1 MKMASHH
8 FCYWIVTMVV
18 ALLVGTAVMAGNA
31 APRHPLIGKPYKPAD
46 VDHANPVYETSFE
59 VEAVLR
65 DWRLEGGKRMSIADG
80 NLVLQSQPTSDD
92 RNHLVCWLTKEVP
105 ADFLLEFTV
114 RPQDRRQGLNIVFFN
129 ARGVNGKSIFDPSL
143 QKRNGI
149 FKQYHSGDLNNY
161 HVSYWAAERGFSNVR
176 KNRGFHLVSSGK
188 DYIVAGDPDAFQT
201 VHIYKHGGKIR
212 VMVDGLVAVAF
223 DDDGKKFGPIHEH
236 SGWIGLRQMG
246 HTLRCEYGHLKIYR
260 LLPASHVA
268 IAEEL
273 EIPIWPSVAPGSAGS
288 TLKEEYGDRTVTD
301 GTDTIRDRSVRGV
314 TRPTLRVYLPAQHKA
329 TGIAVVV
336 CPGGGFN
343 HLAIDKEGHDV
354 ARWLRS
360 HGIAGAVVKYRLP
373 DPDVQLYVPN
383 GSIHDM
389 QRAIRMVRHN
399 AGKWNI
405 DPKRIGVMG
414 FSAGGYLAAAAGALF
429 DQGDPNADDP
439 IRGVSC
445 RPDFIAPIYPLVSLE
460 LQSSR
465 SAGLLERMLGPDL
478 NDELVSEYSFETRV
492 TSQTPPTF
500 LVHAHDDD
508 GLSVEHSIRFYLALR
523 KADVPAELHVYSK
536 GGHGFGMRQRG
547 QPVSAWRQRWL
558 EWMRAEGF
566 LMQSTPRRQ
575 SILD

>member
-1 MKMASHH
+1 MRTASHG
-8 FCYWIVTMVV
+8 FRYWILTIVVTLV
-18 ALLVGTAVMAGNA
+18 VGTAAMAGNA
-31 APRHPLIGKPYKPAD
+31 APRHPLVGKPFKPAD
-46 VDHANPVYETSFE
+46 VDYANPMYETSFDDE
-59 VEAVLR
+59 VVLR
-65 DWRLEGGKRMSIADG
+65 DWLLEGGKQMSIANG
-80 NLVLQSQPTSDD
+80 NLVLQSQPTSND
-92 RNHLVCWLTKEVP
+92 RNHLVCWLTKVVP

-114 RPQDRRQGLNIVFFN
+114 RPKDRKQGLNIVFFN

-161 HVSYWAAERGFSNVR
+161 HVSYWAAERGFSNLR

-188 DYIVAGDPDAFQT
+188 DYIVAGEPDVFQT
-201 VHIYKHGGKIR
+201 VQIYKRGGKIR
-212 VMVDGLVAVAF
+212 VMINGLVAVAF
-223 DDDGKKFGPIHEH
+223 DDDGETFGPIHEH

-260 LLPASHVA
+260 LLPAGHA
-268 IAEEL
+268 TAAEEF
-273 EIPIWPSVAPGSAGS
+273 EVPIWPGVAPGSARS
-288 TLKEEYGDRTVTD
+288 TLKEEYSDRTVTD

-314 TRPTLRVYLPAQHKA
+314 TRPTLRVYLPAQREA

-383 GSIHDM
+383 GSIPDM

-429 DQGDPNADDP
+429 DQGNPNANDP
-439 IRGVSC
+439 ISRVSC

-460 LQSSR
+460 LQSNR
-465 SAGLLERMLGPDL
+465 RAGLLERMLGRNL
-478 NDELVSEYSFETRV
+478 NDKLISEYSLETRV

-500 LVHAHDDD
+500 LVHAHDD
-508 GLSVEHSIRFYLALR
+508 GLSVEHSIRLYLALR

-536 GGHGFGMRQRG
+536 GGHGFGMRQRS
-547 QPVSAWRQRWL
+547 QPVSTWRQRWL

-566 LMQSTPRRQ
+566 LLQSTRR
-575 SILD
+575 